1 MIRIT
6 DLIKSNARLSV
17 LLALIVALVI
27 VNIVFYL
34 GSQSSADEQTTVEKQ
49 LTNARQNLAI
59 AQNKYDLQKLQAELA
74 SLEDEDTPRFPAS
87 FPNVELSD
95 YITAGATDYRITVVS
110 LTPKGKVGTKSVG
123 GTDYAEYDTSVQ
135 ISGDYRAMDSFL
147 SYLEDGYLENE
158 SFTSLSIEKASFT
171 ASGGTFTVVI
181 LAKS

>member
-1 MIRIT
+1 MTQIT

-17 LLALIVALVI
+17 LLAVIVALVAA
-27 VNIVFYL
+27 NLVFYL
-34 GSQSSADEQTTVEKQ
+34 GSQSSTDEQATVEKQ
-49 LTNARQNLAI
+49 LTNARLNLAI
-59 AQNKYDLQKLQAELA
+59 AQNKYDLQKLQTELV
-74 SLEDEDTPRFPAS
+74 SLEGTPTFPAS

-135 ISGDYRAMDSFL
+135 ISGDYRAVDSFL

-158 SFTSLSIEKASFT
+158 SFISLSIEKASFT